1 MRNNLILIYLL
12 LFVAILILLRALGVI
27 HISNDELLG
36 YVLIIYGLS
45 LFYSSFI
52 SGRKIFLFIGSTI
65 FLIGIIFFLLSN
77 FQFQNTHDFIL
88 PAIIFVLSISS
99 FMVYLSDTTQKISV
113 YIAIILCAL
122 GIGAMA
128 LIIKNGIAG
137 YFVNIVFITEI
148 YWPMFIILIVVVMLV
163 NKNAKQ

>member
-12 LFVAILILLRALGVI
+12 IFVSILIFLRALGVI

-52 SGRKIFLFIGSTI
+52 SDRKIFLFIGSTI

-88 PAIIFVLSISS
+88 PAIIFIFSISS
-99 FMVYLSDTTQKISV
+99 LMVYLSDTTQKISV
-113 YIAIILCAL
+113 YTAIILCAM
-122 GIGAMA
+122 GVGAMV
-128 LIIKNGIAG
+128 LVIENGITG
-137 YFVNIVFITEI
+137 YFANIVFITEI
-148 YWPMFIILIVVVMLV
+148 YWPMFIILIVVIMLV
-163 NKNAKQ
+163 NRDSKQ

>member
-12 LFVAILILLRALGVI
+12 VFVVILILLRTFGVI

-45 LFYSSFI
+45 LFYSSFV
-52 SGRKIFLFIGSTI
+52 SGRKIILFVGSTI

-77 FQFQNTHDFIL
+77 FQFQNTHNFIL
-88 PAIIFVLSISS
+88 PAIIFILSISS

-113 YIAIILCAL
+113 YIATILCAL
-122 GIGAMA
+122 GVGAMA
-128 LIIKNGIAG
+128 LIIKNGITG

-148 YWPMFIILIVVVMLV
+148 YWPMLIILIVVVMLV
-163 NKNAKQ
+163 NKDSKQ

>member
-12 LFVAILILLRALGVI
+12 VFVAILIFLRALGVI
-27 HISNDELLG
+27 YISNDELLG

-52 SGRKIFLFIGSTI
+52 SGRKIFLFIGSTT
-65 FLIGIIFFLLSN
+65 FLIGIIFFLFSN

-88 PAIIFVLSISS
+88 PAVIFILSISS

-122 GIGAMA
+122 GVGAMV
-128 LIIKNGIAG
+128 LISKNGIVG
-137 YFVNIVFITEI
+137 YFANIVFITEI
-148 YWPMFIILIVVVMLV
+148 YWPMLIILIVVVMLV
-163 NKNAKQ
+163 NRDSKQ